1 MAHDHLNNSILAR
14 SLSDVIGDLS
24 DLLQKEMRLA
34 RAEISAKLSSK
45 LQASVWVAA
54 AGLLWLLAALL
65 VVQGLVFGIAS
76 FGFALHWSCLIVA
89 VLLGA
94 CGAMAYF
101 IGRAKVQEELMPERT
116 IHQIRQDISTAK
128 EQLS

>member
-1 MAHDHLNNSILAR
+1 MAHEHLNNSTLAR
-14 SLSDVIGDLS
+14 SLSDVIEDLS

-45 LQASVWVAA
+45 LQASVWIAA
-54 AGLLWLLAALL
+54 AGLLWLIAGFL
-65 VVQGLVFGIAS
+65 VVEGLVFGIAS

-89 VLLGA
+89 ALLGA

-101 IGRAKVQEELMPERT
+101 RGRARVEEELMPART
-116 IHQIRQDISTAK
+116 IHQIRQDVSTAK

>member
-1 MAHDHLNNSILAR
+1 MAHDHLNNSTLAR

-34 RAEISAKLSSK
+34 RAEISSKLSNK
-45 LQASVWVAA
+45 LQASVWMAA
-54 AGLLWLLAALL
+54 AGLLWLIAGLL

-76 FGFALHWSCLIVA
+76 FGLALHWSCLIVA
-89 VLLGA
+89 AVLGTSGA
-94 CGAMAYF
+94 IAYF
-101 IGRAKVQEELMPERT
+101 TGRAKAQEELMPERT
-116 IHQIRQDISTAK
+116 IHQIRQDVLTAK

>member
-1 MAHDHLNNSILAR
+1 MAHEHLNSSTLAR
-14 SLSDVIGDLS
+14 CLSDVIGDLS

-34 RAEISAKLSSK
+34 QAEISAKLSSK
-45 LQASVWVAA
+45 LQASVWIGA
-54 AGLLWLLAALL
+54 AGLLWLLAGLL

-76 FGFALHWSCLIVA
+76 FGLALHWSCLMVA
-89 VLLGA
+89 ALLGA

-101 IGRAKVQEELMPERT
+101 SGRAKVQEKLMPERT